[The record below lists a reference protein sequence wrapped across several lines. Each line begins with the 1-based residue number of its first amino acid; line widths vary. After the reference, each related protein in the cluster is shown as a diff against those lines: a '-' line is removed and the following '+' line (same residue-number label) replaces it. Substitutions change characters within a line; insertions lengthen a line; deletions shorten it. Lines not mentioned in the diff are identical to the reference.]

1 MTANQEIKNI
11 IFWYDSMN
19 SEKMMTKILV
29 SFIVLLAKTLNNC
42 QQRQYNNLIN
52 K

>member
-1 MTANQEIKNI
+1 MAANQEIKNT
-11 IFWYDSMN
+11 IFWYDGMN
-19 SEKMMTKILV
+19 SEKIMTKILV
-29 SFIVLLAKTLNNC
+29 SFIVLLADMLKNC